1 MFTLT
6 DGQGSPRGK
15 DTRLSG
21 LRLYRQ
27 RIAHHHQQRNNMT
40 EHEQNLRDL
49 AAMFA
54 MTGLL
59 ARGEIISVP
68 AKALMLANEYMDAR
82 ESADEE
88 HGIVAL
94 KKTRKAKD
102 V

>member
-1 MFTLT
+1 VWLC
-6 DGQGSPRGK
+6 
-15 DTRLSG
+15 LH
-21 LRLYRQ
+21 L
-27 RIAHHHQQRNNMT
+27 IAPNPKRNNMN

-54 MTGLL
+54 MAGLL
-59 ARGEIISVP
+59 SRGETISVP
-68 AKALMLANEYMDAR
+68 TKALMLANEYMDAR

-94 KKTRKAKD
+94 KKARKKD

>member
-1 MFTLT
+1 MLILT
-6 DGQGSPRGK
+6 GGQSFLLEK
-15 DTRLSG
+15 HTRRSG
-21 LRLYRQ
+21 AWLCL
-27 RIAHHHQQRNNMT
+27 HQTALNQQENNMN
-40 EHEQNLRDL
+40 EHERNLRDL

-94 KKTRKAKD
+94 KKSRKAKD